1 MLNNL
6 NFNPNNN
13 NNPTFVPTQN
23 DTMIP
28 VPSGNFLEIQSTNPP
43 QTDTYITNQ
52 VPKSSNKKTPL
63 WLRALGSA
71 LLTAG
76 IILGVG
82 YTTTKLG
89 ITPLISNTKGLYNSR
104 TTEIED
110 KCKDKIGGIK
120 GIMTLNSHCKENSLT
135 LIPKNHQQLVV
146 CLDKKEAKG
155 IETLTKS
162 TFKDNIIYGGELEL
176 KQIKDLD
183 KLQKYVEKI
192 AKEIK
197 KKDNLEN
204 ITLASKESR
213 CANMI
218 NAVLKAHSEDKQ
230 ASTYDFVEGGIPS
243 YYFWGKD
250 GLTSGKLDDAIWHGW
265 CDGFG
270 LEYKKPSDSSKQDKE
285 EEIKPEEAE
294 KENTPTKEAHK
305 TTIKDKEIK
314 EEKEIEKNQKEI
326 EEKKKSD
333 WDEFKEGMSQC
344 FKVIKRAGNRCW
356 ESIKTHINNL
366 KK

>member
-13 NNPTFVPTQN
+13 NNNTTFVPTQN

-120 GIMTLNSHCKENSLT
+120 GLMTLNSHCNEKSLK
-135 LIPKNHQQLVV
+135 LIPDNHQKLVV

-155 IETLTKS
+155 IGTLTKS
-162 TFKDNIIYGGELEL
+162 KFKDNIIYGGELEL
-176 KQIKDLD
+176 KQIKNLAN
-183 KLQKYVEKI
+183 LQKYVKNIATKI
-192 AKEIK
+192 KNK
-197 KKDNLEN
+197 NNFEN

-230 ASTYDFVEGGIPS
+230 ASTNDFVEGGIPS

-250 GLTSGKLDDAIWHGW
+250 GLTSGKLDDAIWKGW
-265 CDGFG
+265 CEGFG
-270 LEYKKPSDSSKQDKE
+270 LEYKPLDSSKQDKE
-285 EEIKPEEAE
+285 EKIKPE
-294 KENTPTKEAHK
+294 KENTLTKEVHE
-305 TTIKDKEIK
+305 TTIKDKEIE
-314 EEKEIEKNQKEI
+314 EEKEIEKPKKET
-326 EEKKKSD
+326 EKKEKSD
-333 WDEFKEGMSQC
+333 WDEFKEGMTKC
-344 FKVIKRAGNRCW
+344 FNAIKKAGNRCW

-366 KK
+366 KI